1 MVVHSITTAIDNLA
15 TTTLHRTRR
24 QFADAIFKASKVA
37 FFLLA
42 KGRVQT
48 EPGGLS
54 IREPLIYSTN
64 QTVKSYSGYDRL
76 DVFPTEELT
85 QAAYN
90 WKQFAGT
97 VSIAGDE
104 ELKNSGPEA
113 IMNLL
118 KAKIMVANKSMKE
131 KLNTYLVQ
139 TQNFRSTKDFLSLD
153 NLIEDVAG
161 ASQST
166 VGGINRATHTW
177 WRNKFK
183 AGSLASVTSEFR
195 TFYNN
200 VSENIE
206 TPSLILTNQETYE
219 AYEDQ
224 NAGKLRLQD
233 TGLLQ
238 VGFENLRY
246 KGAVMM
252 WDTSMSDSAIRD
264 TATSADKVSYF
275 MNTDYIRLVLHRQR
289 QFVMS
294 KFVQP
299 YDQDARVAQILVA
312 GNMTCSN
319 SRFQGALQLT

>member
-1 MVVHSITTAIDNLA
+1 MAVHSITTAIDNLA

-24 QFADAIFKASKVA
+24 QFADAVFKASKFA
-37 FFLLA
+37 FFMLA

-48 EPGGLS
+48 ESGGLS
-54 IREPLIYSTN
+54 IREPLIYGKN

-90 WKQFAGT
+90 WKLFAGT
-97 VSIAGDE
+97 VSISGDE
-104 ELKNSGPEA
+104 ELKNSGAEA
-113 IMNLL
+113 ILNLL

-131 KLNTYLVQ
+131 QLNTYLVQ
-139 TQNFRSTKDFLSLD
+139 TQNFRNSKDFLSLD
-153 NLIEDVAG
+153 NLVEDVVG
-161 ASQST
+161 TSQST
-166 VGGINRATHTW
+166 VGGINRATYTW

-200 VSENIE
+200 VSEGME
-206 TPSLILTNQETYE
+206 TPDLIFTNQETYE

-224 NAGKLRLQD
+224 NAGKLRLSD
-233 TGLLQ
+233 TSLMQ
-238 VGFENLRY
+238 VGFENLRF
-246 KGAVMM
+246 KGATMM
-252 WDTSMSDSAIRD
+252 WDTSMSDTAIRD
-264 TATSADKVSYF
+264 TATFAHQCTYF
-275 MNTDYIRLVLHRQR
+275 LNTAYLRMVMHRQR

-312 GNMTCSN
+312 GNLTLAN
-319 SRFQGALQLT
+319 SRYQGALRLS